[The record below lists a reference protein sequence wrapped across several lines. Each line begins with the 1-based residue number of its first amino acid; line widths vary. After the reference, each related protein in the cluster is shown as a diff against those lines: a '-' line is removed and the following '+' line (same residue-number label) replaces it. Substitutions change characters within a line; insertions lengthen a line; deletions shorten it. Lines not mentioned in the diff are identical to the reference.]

1 MQLIRLKIFVIPIL
15 VFTFTTGCS
24 SAGTFSSDGSA
35 QHPCEVLKN
44 SYFSEYQ
51 AYVDARAA
59 NNGVE
64 DEAVMSHYYA
74 SGEYAI
80 QFSESDCENQG
91 FSLDKSDLNGLTES
105 DSSGDE
111 YLESEITEVIFNRL
125 NQNSNLSWSVDPFN
139 DITGSKSLGVVLS
152 DDGECGVWIFNN
164 VMDILKAL
172 DRGLFANTQTWYGPD
187 ERTNFGILLVSNSP
201 NNECA
206 NDLVETV
213 NWTGLE

>member
-1 MQLIRLKIFVIPIL
+1 MRVKKFAVISICAL
-15 VFTFTTGCS
+15 TLTTGCS
-24 SAGTFSSDGSA
+24 SGSTYSGNSSE
-35 QHPCEVLKN
+35 QHPCEVLKAN
-44 SYFSEYQ
+44 YFSEYQ

-80 QFSESDCENQG
+80 QFSEADCETQG
-91 FSLDKSDLNGLTES
+91 FSLDESNPHETSES
-105 DSSGDE
+105 DSSCDD
-111 YLESEITEVIFNRL
+111 YLESEITEVILNRL

-139 DITGSKSLGVVLS
+139 DLTGSNSLGVVLS
-152 DDGECGVWIFNN
+152 EDGECGVWIFNN
-164 VMDILKAL
+164 VMDILKAF

-187 ERTNFGILLVSNSP
+187 EQTNFGILLISNLA

-206 NDLVETV
+206 SDLVETV
-213 NWTGLE
+213 NWNGLE

>member
-1 MQLIRLKIFVIPIL
+1 MRVKKFAVISICAL
-15 VFTFTTGCS
+15 TLTTGCS
-24 SAGTFSSDGSA
+24 SGSTYSGNSSE
-35 QHPCEVLKN
+35 QHPCEVLKAN
-44 SYFSEYQ
+44 YFSEYQ

-80 QFSESDCENQG
+80 QFSEADCENQG
-91 FSLDKSDLNGLTES
+91 FSLDESNPNETSES

-111 YLESEITEVIFNRL
+111 YLESEITEVILNRL

-139 DITGSKSLGVVLS
+139 DLTGSNSLGVVLS
-152 DDGECGVWIFNN
+152 EDGECGVWIFNN
-164 VMDILKAL
+164 VMDILKAF
-172 DRGLFANTQTWYGPD
+172 DRGLFANTQTWYCPD
-187 ERTNFGILLVSNSP
+187 EQTNFGILLISNLA

-206 NDLVETV
+206 SDLVETV
-213 NWTGLE
+213 NWNGLE

>member
-1 MQLIRLKIFVIPIL
+1 MRVKKFAVISICAL
-15 VFTFTTGCS
+15 TLTTGCS
-24 SAGTFSSDGSA
+24 SGSTYSGNSSE
-35 QHPCEVLKN
+35 QHPCEVLKAN
-44 SYFSEYQ
+44 YFSEYQ

-80 QFSESDCENQG
+80 QFSEADCENQG
-91 FSLDKSDLNGLTES
+91 FSLDESNPNETSES

-111 YLESEITEVIFNRL
+111 YLESEITEVILNRL

-139 DITGSKSLGVVLS
+139 DLTGSNSLGVVLS
-152 DDGECGVWIFNN
+152 EDGEWGVWVFNN
-164 VMDILKAL
+164 VMDILKVF

-187 ERTNFGILLVSNSP
+187 EQTNFGRLLISNSA
-201 NNECA
+201 NN
-206 NDLVETV
+206 
-213 NWTGLE
+213 